1 MVVNIATAGGKVVL
15 GGLLVLISP
24 LTAGR
29 TLVDGVRLVGYG
41 LGYFRAM
48 AGRRSR
54 HYEVLQGE

>member
-1 MVVNIATAGGKVVL
+1 VIF

-41 LGYFRAM
+41 LGYGYAM

-54 HYEVLQGE
+54 HYEVQQGS